1 MPGWAGVE
9 KSSGLKAQLGLDG
22 GPVVLLYT
30 RFDVFPVGWVVEIMK
45 QVLVEHPSARLLVVG
60 RGFEGEEVDLWDL
73 AGRAGIED
81 SIVMAGY
88 VSGDRLPEYLSL
100 GDVCVYPM
108 EDTLLN
114 RAKSPVKV
122 LEPMV
127 LGLPMVA
134 HRVGEVAQFVG
145 DAGVQVAAGD
155 VEGMG
160 REVARLLGDVG
171 SGFDWESWHGGGSG
185 GSLVGRG

>member
-1 MPGWAGVE
+1 M
-9 KSSGLKAQLGLDG
+9 
-22 GPVVLLYT
+22 VLLYT

-45 QVLVEHPSARLLVVG
+45 RVLVEHLSARLLVVG

-88 VSGDRLPEYLSL
+88 VSGDRLPAYLSL
-100 GDVCVYPM
+100 GGVCVYPM

-145 DAGVQVAAGD
+145 DAGVLVAARD
-155 VEGMG
+155 VDGMG
-160 REVARLLGDVG
+160 REVARLLGDGGERVRLG
-171 SGFDWESWHGGGSG
+171 ELARRRVWGEFGWEGLSARAEGAYLAVIGE
-185 GSLVGRG
+185 